1 MNAVGAIDVGEARR
15 AEHHGVACGRTA
27 KAVRRRVG
35 VMIGLDLDHAP
46 ADAREK
52 QCGPD
57 QFGRD
62 LVHTSAK
69 EGAAQ
74 RPRHE
79 TFSQPRRLTVNR
91 G

>member
-1 MNAVGAIDVGEARR
+1 MRRWVGL
-15 AEHHGVACGRTA
+15 
-27 KAVRRRVG
+27 
-35 VMIGLDLDHAP
+35 MIGLDLDHAP
-46 ADAREK
+46 ADTREK
-52 QCGPD
+52 QCGSD

-74 RPRHE
+74 HPRHE